1 MIYEYYCEKFNYL
14 SVCFKAK
21 GVHDHPRPES
31 KSETEA
37 RRSAVKRRM
46 SSPHFSQKRRLV
58 EPEVTHIF
66 IQSVTQINPK
76 YTKLYRLRLKIYL

>member
-1 MIYEYYCEKFNYL
+1 MVVLLLDYL
-14 SVCFKAK
+14 DLFVLFLKAK

-58 EPEVTHIF
+58 EPEVTHIHIF
-66 IQSVTQINPK
+66 YNACSFS
-76 YTKLYRLRLKIYL
+76 KIHKMRGR

>member
-1 MIYEYYCEKFNYL
+1 MIYEYYFEMFNSLY
-14 SVCFKAK
+14 VCLKAK

-58 EPEVTHIF
+58 EPEVIRIF
-66 IQSVTQINPK
+66 KKSVTLKVNPK
-76 YTKLYRLRLKIYL
+76 YT